1 MPLYRGQYEYDF
13 LDPANMLTRLWRSTS
28 EKGSPRHSWKNQN
41 FDELVTQAQRE
52 IDEPK
57 RLNLYQNAERIL
69 VEDVGGLFLTHSVSH
84 QVWYPYLTGFEPDK
98 NGNVVFRYL
107 DISRFQMYIRNDVDE
122 WRESENR

>member
-28 EKGSPRHSWKNQN
+28 ENGSPRHAWRNVQ
-41 FDELVTQAQRE
+41 FDDLVTQAGRE

-57 RLNLYQNAERIL
+57 RLDLYSQAEKVL
-69 VEDVGGLFLTHSVSH
+69 VEDVGGLFLTHQVTH
-84 QVWYPYLTGFEPDK
+84 QVWYPYLTGFAPDK
-98 NGNVVFRYL
+98 NGNIVFRFL

-122 WRESENR
+122 WRDY